1 MRKNRFSLITA
12 IRSQLRA
19 TKYCPLKLEACG
31 SNFATSGIIQA
42 KSFSSDEKD
51 RLSPLL
57 PSTGSSHDESAA
69 KNLASDSLTPPPE
82 GVRGTLS
89 HLDERII
96 EDAAEA
102 NSSHMHTPIS
112 DKLPSPPGHSSMDP
126 SKVVE
131 SIGSAVNATKQQAA
145 HYTHE
150 INRAYSEVEH
160 DIMIRINESNQR
172 RFRLVLLS
180 TVLFLIWVVSV
191 FGEKIRKMLSVQTA
205 GLAKETLEDE
215 SLKVQTQELAM
226 AVVQTVLND
235 KDVTAHAASFLR
247 EASVVPETQQAL
259 LALTLHV
266 LQHPDSLREMTILV
280 KRLIENLVADKVHL
294 LSSSSYPQSKALHS
308 TISSQHPEES

>member
-1 MRKNRFSLITA
+1 MRKERFSLITT
-12 IRSQLRA
+12 IRNQLLA
-19 TKYCPLKLEACG
+19 TKYCPLKLEAYGTNC
-31 SNFATSGIIQA
+31 ATSRLMQA
-42 KSFSSDEKD
+42 KLFSTDEKD
-51 RLSPLL
+51 RLPPLL
-57 PSTGSSHDESAA
+57 PSTGSSYDESGA
-69 KNLASDSLTPPPE
+69 KNLEPDSVTPPPRE
-82 GVRGTLS
+82 DVIDPLRN
-89 HLDERII
+89 LDESII
-96 EDAAEA
+96 GNAVEA
-102 NSSHMHTPIS
+102 NSSHLHSPTN
-112 DKLPSPPGHSSMDP
+112 DKLPSPAGHSSLDP

-294 LSSSSYPQSKALHS
+294 LCRPSF
-308 TISSQHPEES
+308 